1 MSHVGAGSP
10 GARSITVS
18 ERIRVFYGMSVCF
31 TGFAVLDLHEAECC
45 LCYFSKILLHQMP
58 VMRGCS
64 DTGAQKL

>member
-1 MSHVGAGSP
+1 MLERDPWGT
-10 GARSITVS
+10 RSITVP

-31 TGFAVLDLHEAECC
+31 TGFAVLDLHETKCC
-45 LCYFSKILLHQMP
+45 LCHFLEILHQMP